1 MQAKDLMTA
10 PAITINDEATVGDAA
25 KLLLDRNLSCLPVVD
40 GQGRLVGMLT
50 HSDFG
55 LHHKFM
61 PLAGSLYTLM
71 DSWASPDHLEAALQ
85 EAKSKTVREVMNQ
98 PVTTVEEDTSV
109 AEMAQLMATRDI
121 HRFPVMRGDELVGIV
136 TRHDLL
142 KLLVS

>member
-10 PAITINDEATVGDAA
+10 PAVTINADATVEDAA
-25 KLLLDRNLSCLPVVD
+25 RLLLERNLSCLPVLD

-61 PLAGSLYTLM
+61 PLAGNLYTLM
-71 DSWASPDHLEAALQ
+71 DTWASPDHLE
-85 EAKSKTVREVMNQ
+85 EASQAVKIKMVREVMKQ
-98 PVTTVEEDTSV
+98 PVTTVQEDAPI
-109 AEMAQLMATRDI
+109 AEMARLMATKNI
-121 HRFPVMRGDELVGIV
+121 HRFPVMRGKELVGIV

-142 KLLVS
+142 KLLLS